1 MSLYKVASKM
11 KLRFAT
17 SKGNL
22 SVEDLWDLNLVTL
35 DRIAVALDAE
45 VSKGS
50 KKSFITEASIEDEVL
65 TLKLDILKDIIHTK
79 LDEKK
84 KREEAKDKLSKKN
97 KLMEL
102 IAKKE
107 ESDLEKLSVDE
118 LRQRLNELN

>member
-35 DRIAVALDAE
+35 DKIAVALDAE

-50 KKSFITEASIEDEVL
+50 KKSFITEASTEDEVL

-118 LRQRLNELN
+118 LRQKLSELN